1 MGPDAPQLVMPLSLR
16 VDGVFLERVVA
27 IELSATTIQDVA
39 IGLKAKN
46 CSNAISQ
53 GEGVQKRV
61 PRLAGV

>member
-1 MGPDAPQLVMPLSLR
+1 MPLSLR

-27 IELSATTIQDVA
+27 I
-39 IGLKAKN
+39 GLKAKN
-46 CSNAISQ
+46 FSNAISL